1 MRLDLPTD
9 WQTGLDSRLPMG
21 WHSLTRSGLPRAKGL
36 PTRSAKEKRFLKV
49 TPTAM
54 GKPTPK
60 GWPKATETRSRREKA
75 TRKPTAIRSVKHSG

>member
-1 MRLDLPTD
+1 
-9 WQTGLDSRLPMG
+9 MG

-49 TPTAM
+49 TPTEM
-54 GKPTPK
+54 EIPTPK
-60 GWPKATETRSRREKA
+60 GWPTATEIRLRRAKA